1 MSSCDVFTCLF
12 ALDLPEMKYILGW
25 LVYWV
30 VVEKCAARQKKKKI
44 GNYRLVSL
52 LRLAGVCQKS

>member
-12 ALDLPEMKYILGW
+12 ALDPQNEMLLLSTFRSVVIISW

-30 VVEKCAARQKKKKI
+30 GVEKCAARQKEI
-44 GNYRLVSL
+44 GNHRF
-52 LRLAGVCQKS
+52 